1 MKIAVSSSDELI
13 RLDLFLSQRLVQFS
27 RTNIQKMISNQSIKV
42 NGKWTKKKSVLN
54 YGDIIEIDLT
64 NKKNLEKTLLEKWKY
79 PLDVLYKDKDFAI
92 INKPR
97 GVIVHPAK
105 GNYNQTLVNI
115 LLVY

>member
-1 MKIAVSSSDELI
+1 
-13 RLDLFLSQRLVQFS
+13 
-27 RTNIQKMISNQSIKV
+27 MISNQSIKV

-115 LLVY
+115 LLDTFEPDFESSVDPL